1 LLGRGGLQTARPAML
16 LTLVTRFFDIAVVT
30 LIFSALT

>member
-1 LLGRGGLQTARPAML
+1 VNPPGRVML
-16 LTLVTRFFDIAVVT
+16 AIAIRFFDVAVVT

>member
-1 LLGRGGLQTARPAML
+1 VNPAWTGRFMIALAI
-16 LTLVTRFFDIAVVT
+16 RFFDVAVVT